1 MKKVFVLLAVL
12 TAAVNVNAGENG
24 PDFTDNGIGY
34 DITSSTTCKVVKYRD
49 ANGNSMYSGSINIP
63 STASYGSATYTVT
76 CIGESAFSR
85 STITSV
91 IIPETV
97 TAIEDDVF
105 YMCVNLTSVYIG
117 KNVAKIADDSY
128 DTSEVF
134 ERCSSLTSINVDAN
148 NAYFADINGVL
159 TTKDK
164 KTLLCYPGGKPETSY
179 TTPNGVE
186 IIGIKA
192 FNHADN
198 LVEIIFSN
206 DVTTLKYRSVSL
218 CEKLQVITM
227 GDGLTT
233 IDDWSHWN
241 GFIHEECYNFKTLII
256 GANLPLDYVIAI
268 IKESKYRG
276 YSVDASKNKYVTVS
290 GNVLFS
296 KDMTAL
302 YTVMTPISGAYTI
315 PSTVTNIGDNAF
327 DGCENMTSVTF
338 PNSVTSIGNY
348 AFSNCRGLTSVI
360 IPNSVASIGQGA
372 FYGCEN
378 LLSVIIGS
386 TSYNPN
392 SFSRTRAGGTKVV
405 TIGEMA
411 FAGLQHLQELVIGAN
426 VTTIGYGA
434 FRELYELKNVT
445 NYATTPQVIDEQT
458 FYSMCP
464 EAVLH
469 VSTGCKSAY
478 EAAEGWNRFYT
489 IVEDAETTGIRT
501 VGSDEEKGTMFDLNG
516 RRVENT
522 VNGVYIRNGRKVIIN
537 K

>member
-1 MKKVFVLLAVL
+1 MAVL
-12 TAAVNVNAGENG
+12 AAAVNVNAGDNA
-24 PDFTDNGIGY
+24 PDFIDKNGIGY
-34 DITSSTTCKVVKYRD
+34 DITGSTTCKVVKYRD

-63 STASYGSATYTVT
+63 STANNGSATYTVT

-117 KNVAKIADDSY
+117 KNVAQIADDSY

-134 ERCSSLTSINVDAN
+134 VRCSSLTSINVDAD

-164 KTLLCYPGGKPETSY
+164 KTLLCYPGGKLETSY

-186 IIGIKA
+186 MIGIKA

-206 DVTTLKYRSVSL
+206 DVTTLKYKSVSL
-218 CEKLQVITM
+218 CEKLQTITM

-233 IDDWSHWN
+233 IDDWSRWN
-241 GFIHEECYNFKTLII
+241 GFIHDECYNFKTLII
-256 GANLPLDYVIAI
+256 GANLPLDYVLAI
-268 IKESKYRG
+268 INESKYRG

-296 KDMTAL
+296 KDMSTL
-302 YTVMTPISGAYTI
+302 YTVMAPISGTYTV
-315 PSTVTNIGDNAF
+315 PSTVTN
-327 DGCENMTSVTF
+327 
-338 PNSVTSIGNY
+338 
-348 AFSNCRGLTSVI
+348 
-360 IPNSVASIGQGA
+360 IGQGA

-386 TSYNPN
+386 TSYDPN
-392 SFSRTRAGGTKVV
+392 SFSRTRAGGTNVV
-405 TIGEMA
+405 TIGDMA

-426 VTTIGYGA
+426 VTTIGGGA
-434 FRELYELKNVT
+434 FRELRELKNVT
-445 NYATTPQVIDEQT
+445 NCATTPQVINEWT
-458 FYSMCP
+458 FDGKHP

-469 VSTGCKSAY
+469 VPAGCKSAY
-478 EAAEGWNRFYT
+478 EAAEGWNRFST
-489 IVEDAETTGIRT
+489 IVEDAEATGVRT
-501 VGSDEEKGTMFDLNG
+501 VGCDEEKGTMYDLNG
-516 RRVENT
+516 RKVENS